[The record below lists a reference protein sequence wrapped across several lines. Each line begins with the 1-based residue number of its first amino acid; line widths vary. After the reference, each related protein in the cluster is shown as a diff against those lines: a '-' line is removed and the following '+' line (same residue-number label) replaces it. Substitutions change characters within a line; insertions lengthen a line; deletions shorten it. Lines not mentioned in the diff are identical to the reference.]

1 MILLKFF
8 NLLSTHIF
16 QIHKDLQKD
25 ILQAILEDTYVDD
38 KAVEANSKERLG
50 DLQDKKSKILQEG
63 DFHIKSWECSE
74 EEGESK
80 YPGMTW
86 NRKDNC

>member
-1 MILLKFF
+1 MLTTKLLKP
-8 NLLSTHIF
+8 TPRRDYI
-16 QIHKDLQKD
+16 
-25 ILQAILEDTYVDD
+25 
-38 KAVEANSKERLG
+38 G